1 MHSPRRPLVRA
12 SLTSAVLVVALVGGS
27 SAQGTAGAPAGV
39 VAATTTDEYTFTGH
53 GWGHGRGMGQY
64 GALGYAVDHG
74 WGYRQILDHF
84 YGGTAVGSVGNPE
97 MRVELLAMN
106 GKPLVVTAPQI
117 RVTNAAGGVGDPD

>member
-74 WGYRQILDHF
+74 WSHLEILDHF
-84 YGGTAVGSVGNPE
+84 YGGTARGNIGNPE
-97 MRVELLAMN
+97 MSVELLAMTN
-106 GKPLVVTAPQI
+106 LPLVV
-117 RVTNAAGGVGDPD
+117 VGRQV